1 MKTPTLTVQVRV
13 LIVMWPE
20 MLCGARLLVASP
32 CCCCWAS
39 PEPYGNPLLARA
51 ELRSWRSSD
60 DVVSIGEMDSAP
72 PPASRASLDVVVNE
86 LPMDVN
92 VALYLHTESP

>member
-1 MKTPTLTVQVRV
+1 MDNAQRFNA
-13 LIVMWPE
+13 WPD
-20 MLCGARLLVASP
+20 GD
-32 CCCCWAS
+32 
-39 PEPYGNPLLARA
+39 ARA
-51 ELRSWRSSD
+51 ELRSWRSSV

-92 VALYLHTESP
+92 VAFYLHTESP